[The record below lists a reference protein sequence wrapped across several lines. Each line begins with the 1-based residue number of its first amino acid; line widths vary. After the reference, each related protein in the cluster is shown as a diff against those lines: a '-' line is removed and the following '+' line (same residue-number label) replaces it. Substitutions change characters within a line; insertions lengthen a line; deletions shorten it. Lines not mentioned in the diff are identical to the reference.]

1 MNFLKS
7 GLQSVLGSQQTSQ
20 APTGAETVELL
31 VERVTSSTLLDDR
44 RDACR
49 ALKAL
54 SKKYRIEVGIGMTA
68 LMQVL
73 ETDRSDCEIIGYC
86 LDTLCHV
93 TSPEQFE
100 EEEDNPNVT
109 ANIGEQFTEIFIKTP
124 DNVCL
129 VLGCLE
135 EYDFRVRWA
144 AIKLLTNLLA
154 NRPKEIQEIVL
165 VSPMGVSKMMD
176 LLIDSREV
184 IRNDALLLMIQLTK
198 GNGNIQKIVA
208 FENAFD
214 RLLDVIKEEGCSD
227 GGIVVEDCLILMLNL
242 LKNNPSNQQFFK
254 EGSYIQRLAPM
265 LELPPEQ
272 DQTGMSPQKVSNL
285 HCMLQV
291 VRALVSPSNPQQVI
305 GSCQKAIRSSG
316 LLAAICNIIMAS
328 GVPPDLLIETINTIA
343 EVIRGDG
350 QNQDYFNSVVA
361 PCDPP
366 LSAIVLLLMSM
377 VNDKQPL
384 PLRCAVLYCFQSYLY
399 RNDGGQ
405 SSLVKTL
412 LQSSEQAATIT
423 SGQLLCRSLF
433 STDPLSNWFAAVSL
447 SHALLDNPAQKEQ
460 LLRVVLATSHV
471 SKPVS
476 LLEQCNQLLQQA
488 TCKFQAKVGLLM
500 LLSVWLA
507 DCQLAVRTFLST
519 PGTVAY
525 LTGQISANEH
535 GDNEYLVQGLCAF
548 LMGICIQ
555 FNDNSVQEHQREF
568 LCQLLIKRIGLDT
581 YNKKLGEVSKHENY
595 SKSAK
600 QPQIRI
606 AATTDLLLDY
616 EFCRLF
622 KALEATVT
630 KTVNGFSTG
639 GQTIAELTLSQEAS
653 GLVAQYKDIIR
664 EQDGR
669 LQALHQQ
676 LAQTEGRVT
685 ELTQSLEQT
694 RAGNAQLQDQ
704 NILLK
709 AQLQAAS
716 NSVRV
721 QGGAATASST
731 ASSPLHV
738 LTTQEGDRQEALES
752 RLSMLTLAQQT
763 DRAKLAFYETE
774 NSRLLGELDQLRA
787 RLAVAEARANESG
800 GELEK
805 VRHDQEDLLELLTDQ
820 ENKLQ
825 RYRMELKRVTGQ
837 PFEDDDDEDGEE
849 VEHNAPTKEG
859 QRNGTESNGNGP
871 EVSRTGH
878 TPSHTATDAANP
890 IGGFLC

>member
-7 GLQSVLGSQQTSQ
+7 GLQTVLGSQQPNQ
-20 APTGAETVELL
+20 APSGAETVELL
-31 VERVTSSTLLDDR
+31 VERVTSSTLLEDR

-54 SKKYRIEVGIGMTA
+54 SKKYRIEVGIGMNA
-68 LMQVL
+68 MLQVL
-73 ETDRSDCEIIGYC
+73 ENDRTDCEIIGYC

-109 ANIGEQFTEIFIKTP
+109 ANIGEQFTEIFIKNS

-129 VLGCLE
+129 VLACLE

-265 LELPPEQ
+265 LELSTDQ
-272 DQTGMSPQKVSNL
+272 DQAGMSPQKVSNL

-291 VRALVSPSNPQQVI
+291 VRALVCPSNPQQVI
-305 GSCQKAIRSSG
+305 SSCQKAIRSSG
-316 LLAAICNIIMAS
+316 LLSAICNIIMAS

-350 QNQDYFNSVVA
+350 QNQDYFNSFMA

-377 VNDKQPL
+377 VNEKQPL
-384 PLRCAVLYCFQSYLY
+384 SLRCAVLYCFQSYLY
-399 RNDGGQ
+399 RNEAGQ
-405 SSLVKTL
+405 TSLVKTL
-412 LQSSEQAATIT
+412 LQSSEQTQSIT

-433 STDPLSNWFAAVSL
+433 STDPLSNWFAAVSM
-447 SHALLDNPAQKEQ
+447 SHALLENPAQKEQ
-460 LLRVVLATSHV
+460 LLRVVLATSHT

-488 TCKFQAKVGLLM
+488 NCKFQSKVGLLM
-500 LLSVWLA
+500 LLSVWLSH
-507 DCQLAVRTFLST
+507 CQLAVRTFLSI

-568 LCQLLIKRIGLDT
+568 LCQLLVKRIGLDT

-622 KALEATVT
+622 KALEAVIS
-630 KTVNGFSTG
+630 KTVNGFSSG
-639 GQTIAELTLSQEAS
+639 GENITELTLSQEAS

-664 EQDGR
+664 EQDTR
-669 LQALHQQ
+669 LQALQQQ
-676 LAQTEGRVT
+676 LAHQEAKVR
-685 ELTQSLEQT
+685 ELSGALEQSQSS
-694 RAGNAQLQDQ
+694 NAQLQDQ

-709 AQLQAAS
+709 AQLQAAADL
-716 NSVRV
+716 R
-721 QGGAATASST
+721 QQTLSSS
-731 ASSPLHV
+731 ASSPLHLLPAQGDHQQEV
-738 LTTQEGDRQEALES
+738 LEK
-752 RLSMLTLAQQT
+752 RLSMLSLEQQT
-763 DRAKLAFYETE
+763 DRAKLAYYESE

-787 RLAVAEARANESG
+787 RVSVAEGKANESG
-800 GELEK
+800 TELDK
-805 VRHDQEDLLELLTDQ
+805 LRKDQEDLLELLTDQ
-820 ENKLQ
+820 ESKMQ

-837 PFEDDDDEDGEE
+837 SFDEDDDVDDELQAIEANDGEGKDTTSMA
-849 VEHNAPTKEG
+849 NS
-859 QRNGTESNGNGP
+859 SNHP
-871 EVSRTGH
+871 
-878 TPSHTATDAANP
+878 
-890 IGGFLC
+890 GGFVC

>member
-7 GLQSVLGSQQTSQ
+7 GLQTVLGAQQPNQ
-20 APTGAETVELL
+20 APSGAETVELL

-54 SKKYRIEVGIGMTA
+54 SKKYRIEVGIGMNA
-68 LMQVL
+68 MLQVL

-86 LDTLCHV
+86 LDTLCNV

-109 ANIGEQFTEIFIKTP
+109 PNIGEQFTEIFIKNSE
-124 DNVCL
+124 NVCL
-129 VLGCLE
+129 VLSCLE

-144 AIKLLTNLLA
+144 AIKLLTNVLA

-184 IRNDALLLMIQLTK
+184 IRNDALLLMIQMTK

-265 LELPPEQ
+265 LELSPEQ

-291 VRALVSPSNPQQVI
+291 VRSLVCPSNPQQVI

-316 LLAAICNIIMAS
+316 LLAAICNIIMTS

-343 EVIRGDG
+343 EVIRGDS
-350 QNQDYFNSVVA
+350 QNQDYFNSVIA
-361 PCDPP
+361 PCDQP

-377 VNDKQPL
+377 VNEKQPL
-384 PLRCAVLYCFQSYLY
+384 SLRCAVLYCFQSYLY
-399 RNDGGQ
+399 RNEGGQ
-405 SSLVKTL
+405 TSLVKTL
-412 LQSSEQAATIT
+412 LQSSEQTTTIT

-447 SHALLDNPAQKEQ
+447 SHALLENPAQKEQ

-476 LLEQCNQLLQQA
+476 LLEQCTQLLQQS
-488 TCKFQAKVGLLM
+488 TGKFQSKVGLLM
-500 LLSVWLA
+500 LLSVWLSH
-507 DCQLAVRTFLST
+507 CQLAVRTFLSI
-519 PGTVAY
+519 PGTIAY

-535 GDNEYLVQGLCAF
+535 GDNEYLMQGLCAF
-548 LMGICIQ
+548 LMGLCIQ
-555 FNDNSVQEHQREF
+555 FNDNSVEEHRREF

-581 YNKKLGEVSKHENY
+581 YNKKLGEVSKHESY
-595 SKSAK
+595 SRSAK
-600 QPQIRI
+600 QPQIRVTST
-606 AATTDLLLDY
+606 ATELLLDY

-622 KALEATVT
+622 KTLEALVT
-630 KTVNGFSTG
+630 KTVNGFNAG
-639 GQTIAELTLSQEAS
+639 GENITELTLSQEAS
-653 GLVAQYKDIIR
+653 GLVGQYKDIIR
-664 EQDGR
+664 EQDAR
-669 LQALHQQ
+669 LQGLQKQ
-676 LAQTEGRVT
+676 LAGAEERIGQ
-685 ELTQSLEQT
+685 LTQDLAQSQ
-694 RAGNAQLQDQ
+694 ASNGQLQDQ

-716 NSVRV
+716 DLRQQNPTSML
-721 QGGAATASST
+721 SS

-738 LTTQEGDRQEALES
+738 LTARDEQQQQHQEDLERRLAL
-752 RLSMLTLAQQT
+752 LTVEQQT
-763 DRAKLAFYETE
+763 DRSKLSYYETE
-774 NSRLLGELDQLRA
+774 NSRLLGELEQLRTRVSA
-787 RLAVAEARANESG
+787 AEGRANETG

-805 VRHDQEDLLELLTDQ
+805 VRKDQEDLLELLTDQ

-825 RYRMELKRVTGQ
+825 RCRMELKRLTGQ
-837 PFEDDDDEDGEE
+837 SFDEDDDDELEEDGGEKASNE
-849 VEHNAPTKEG
+849 T
-859 QRNGTESNGNGP
+859 NGAQDNK
-871 EVSRTGH
+871 
-878 TPSHTATDAANP
+878 PSA
-890 IGGFLC
+890 FLC

>member
-7 GLQSVLGSQQTSQ
+7 GLQTVLGSQQPSQ
-20 APTGAETVELL
+20 APSGAETVELL

-54 SKKYRIEVGIGMTA
+54 SKKYRIEVGIGMNA
-68 LMQVL
+68 MLQVL
-73 ETDRSDCEIIGYC
+73 ETDRTDCEIIGYC

-109 ANIGEQFTEIFIKTP
+109 ANIGEQFTEIFIKNS

-265 LELPPEQ
+265 LELSTDQ
-272 DQTGMSPQKVSNL
+272 DQAGMSPQKVSNL

-291 VRALVSPSNPQQVI
+291 VRALVCPSNPQQVI
-305 GSCQKAIRSSG
+305 SSCQKAIRSSG
-316 LLAAICNIIMAS
+316 LLSAICNIIMAS

-350 QNQDYFNSVVA
+350 QNQDYFNSFIA

-377 VNDKQPL
+377 VNEKQPL
-384 PLRCAVLYCFQSYLY
+384 SLRCAVLYCFQSYLY
-399 RNDGGQ
+399 RNEGGQ
-405 SSLVKTL
+405 TSLVKTL
-412 LQSSEQAATIT
+412 LQSSEQTTSIT

-433 STDPLSNWFAAVSL
+433 STDPLSNWFAAVSM
-447 SHALLDNPAQKEQ
+447 SHALLENPAQKEQ
-460 LLRVVLATSHV
+460 LLRVVLATSHA
-471 SKPVS
+471 KPVS

-488 TCKFQAKVGLLM
+488 NCKFQSKVGLLM
-500 LLSVWLA
+500 LLSVWLSH
-507 DCQLAVRTFLST
+507 CQLAVRTFLSI

-568 LCQLLIKRIGLDT
+568 LCQLLVKRIGLDT

-622 KALEATVT
+622 KALEAVIT
-630 KTVNGFSTG
+630 KTMNGFSSG
-639 GQTIAELTLSQEAS
+639 GENITELTLSQEAS

-664 EQDGR
+664 EQDAR
-669 LQALHQQ
+669 LQALQQQ
-676 LAQTEGRVT
+676 LTHAEAKVL
-685 ELTQSLEQT
+685 ELTGALEHSQSSN
-694 RAGNAQLQDQ
+694 GQLQDQ

-716 NSVRV
+716 DMRQQAIV
-721 QGGAATASST
+721 SSS
-731 ASSPLHV
+731 ASSPLH
-738 LTTQEGDRQEALES
+738 LLPAQGDQQETLEK
-752 RLSMLTLAQQT
+752 RLSMLTLEQQT
-763 DRAKLAFYETE
+763 DRAKIVYYESE
-774 NSRLLGELDQLRA
+774 NSRLLGELDQLRL
-787 RLAVAEARANESG
+787 RVTVAESKANESG
-800 GELEK
+800 TDLDK
-805 VRHDQEDLLELLTDQ
+805 LRKDQEDLLELLTDQ
-820 ENKLQ
+820 ESKLQ

-837 PFEDDDDEDGEE
+837 SFDEDDDEDDELQAIEANDG
-849 VEHNAPTKEG
+849 
-859 QRNGTESNGNGP
+859 ESNK
-871 EVSRTGH
+871 EAST
-878 TPSHTATDAANP
+878 TTTTAINNNASIYP
-890 IGGFLC
+890 GGFVC

>member
-7 GLQSVLGSQQTSQ
+7 GLQTVLGSQQPNQ
-20 APTGAETVELL
+20 APSGAETVELL
-31 VERVTSSTLLDDR
+31 VERVTSSTLLEDR

-54 SKKYRIEVGIGMTA
+54 SKKYRIEVGIGMNA
-68 LMQVL
+68 MLQVL
-73 ETDRSDCEIIGYC
+73 ENDRTDCEIIGYC

-109 ANIGEQFTEIFIKTP
+109 ANIGEQFTEIFIKNS

-129 VLGCLE
+129 VLACLE

-265 LELPPEQ
+265 LELSTDQ
-272 DQTGMSPQKVSNL
+272 DQAGMSPQKVSNL

-291 VRALVSPSNPQQVI
+291 VRALVCPSNPQQVI
-305 GSCQKAIRSSG
+305 SSCQKAIRSSG
-316 LLAAICNIIMAS
+316 LLSAICNIIMAS

-350 QNQDYFNSVVA
+350 QNQDYFNSFMA

-377 VNDKQPL
+377 VNEKQPL
-384 PLRCAVLYCFQSYLY
+384 SLRCAVLYCFQSYLY
-399 RNDGGQ
+399 RNEAGQ
-405 SSLVKTL
+405 TSLVKTL
-412 LQSSEQAATIT
+412 LQSSEQTQSIT

-433 STDPLSNWFAAVSL
+433 STDPLSNWFAAVSM
-447 SHALLDNPAQKEQ
+447 SHALLENPAQKEQ
-460 LLRVVLATSHV
+460 LLRVVLATSHT

-488 TCKFQAKVGLLM
+488 NCKFQSKVGLLM
-500 LLSVWLA
+500 LLSVWLSH
-507 DCQLAVRTFLST
+507 CQLAVRTFLSI

-568 LCQLLIKRIGLDT
+568 LCQLLVKRIGLDT

-622 KALEATVT
+622 KALEAVIS
-630 KTVNGFSTG
+630 KTVNGFSSG
-639 GQTIAELTLSQEAS
+639 GENITELTLSQEAS

-664 EQDGR
+664 EQDTR
-669 LQALHQQ
+669 LQALQQQ
-676 LAQTEGRVT
+676 LAHQEAKVR
-685 ELTQSLEQT
+685 ELSGALEQSQSS
-694 RAGNAQLQDQ
+694 NAQLQDQ

-709 AQLQAAS
+709 AQLQAAADL
-716 NSVRV
+716 R
-721 QGGAATASST
+721 QQTLSSS
-731 ASSPLHV
+731 ASSPLHLLPAQGDHQQEV
-738 LTTQEGDRQEALES
+738 LEK
-752 RLSMLTLAQQT
+752 RLSMLSLEQQT
-763 DRAKLAFYETE
+763 DRAKLAYYESE

-787 RLAVAEARANESG
+787 RVSVAEGKANESG
-800 GELEK
+800 TELDK
-805 VRHDQEDLLELLTDQ
+805 LRKDQEDLLELLTDQ
-820 ENKLQ
+820 ESKMQ

-837 PFEDDDDEDGEE
+837 SFDEDDDVDDELQAIEANDGEGKDASSMA
-849 VEHNAPTKEG
+849 NS
-859 QRNGTESNGNGP
+859 SNHP
-871 EVSRTGH
+871 
-878 TPSHTATDAANP
+878 
-890 IGGFLC
+890 GGFVC

>member
-7 GLQSVLGSQQTSQ
+7 GLQSVLGSQQANQ
-20 APTGAETVELL
+20 APSGAETVELL

-54 SKKYRIEVGIGMTA
+54 SKKYRIEVGIGMSA
-68 LMQVL
+68 MLQVL
-73 ETDRSDCEIIGYC
+73 EQDRSDCEIIGYC

-93 TSPEQFE
+93 TTPEQFE
-100 EEEDNPNVT
+100 EEQDNPNVT
-109 ANIGEQFTEIFIKTP
+109 ANIGEQFTEIFIKKP

-154 NRPKEIQEIVL
+154 NRPKDIQEIVL

-214 RLLDVIKEEGCSD
+214 RLLDVITEEGCSD

-361 PCDPP
+361 PCDTP

-377 VNDKQPL
+377 VNEKQPL

-399 RNDGGQ
+399 RNEGGQ

-412 LQSSEQAATIT
+412 LQSSDQTTTIT
-423 SGQLLCRSLF
+423 SGQLLCRNLF
-433 STDPLSNWFAAVSL
+433 STDPLSNWFASVSL
-447 SHALLDNPAQKEQ
+447 SHALLDNPTQKEQ
-460 LLRVVLATSHV
+460 LLRVVLATSHN

-488 TCKFQAKVGLLM
+488 NCKFQSKVGLLM

-507 DCQLAVRTFLST
+507 DCQLAVRTFLT
-519 PGTVAY
+519 IPGTIAY

-548 LMGICIQ
+548 LMGLCIQ

-622 KALEATVT
+622 KSLESTIT
-630 KTVNGFSTG
+630 KTVNGFSAG
-639 GQTIAELTLSQEAS
+639 GANIAELTLSQEAS
-653 GLVAQYKDIIR
+653 GLVSQYKDIIR
-664 EQDGR
+664 EQDAR
-669 LQALHQQ
+669 LQALQQQ
-676 LAQTEGRVT
+676 LAQSEGRVS
-685 ELTQSLEQT
+685 ELAQSLEQS
-694 RAGNAQLQDQ
+694 RSSNAQLQDQ

-709 AQLQAAS
+709 AQLQA
-716 NSVRV
+716 
-721 QGGAATASST
+721 GGPLAIAGSLHQSSQ
-731 ASSPLHV
+731 ASSPLHMLATARDTPPV
-738 LTTQEGDRQEALES
+738 DSGRVEALES
-752 RLSMLTLAQQT
+752 RLSMLTFEQQT
-763 DRAKLAFYETE
+763 DRAKLSYYEAE
-774 NSRLLGELDQLRA
+774 NARLLGELDQLRSRVTA
-787 RLAVAEARANESG
+787 AESRANESDG
-800 GELEK
+800 KLQQ

-825 RYRMELKRVTGQ
+825 RYRMELKRLTGKS
-837 PFEDDDDEDGEE
+837 FDDDDDEDDDDADNVPKTTSSQSEQS
-849 VEHNAPTKEG
+849 H
-859 QRNGTESNGNGP
+859 QNGTAPVTSLDPSSNPTVAG
-871 EVSRTGH
+871 
-878 TPSHTATDAANP
+878 AASE
-890 IGGFLC
+890 FVC

>member
-7 GLQSVLGSQQTSQ
+7 GLQTVLGSQQSSQ

-31 VERVTSSTLLDDR
+31 VERVTTSTLLDDR

-54 SKKYRIEVGIGMTA
+54 SKKYRIEVGIGMNA
-68 LMQVL
+68 MLQVL
-73 ETDRSDCEIIGYC
+73 ETDRTDCEIIGYC
-86 LDTLCHV
+86 LDILCHV

-109 ANIGEQFTEIFIKTP
+109 SNIGEQFTEIFIKNP

-129 VLGCLE
+129 VLSCLE

-154 NRPKEIQEIVL
+154 NRPKEIQEIIL

-265 LELPPEQ
+265 LDLSPEQ

-291 VRALVSPSNPQQVI
+291 VRALVCPSNPQQVI
-305 GSCQKAIRSSG
+305 CSCQKAIRSSG
-316 LLAAICNIIMAS
+316 LLSAICNIIMTS

-350 QNQDYFNSVVA
+350 QNQDYFNSVIA

-377 VNDKQPL
+377 INDKQPL
-384 PLRCAVLYCFQSYLY
+384 SLRCAVLYCFQSYLY
-399 RNDGGQ
+399 RNESGQ

-412 LQSSEQAATIT
+412 LQSSEQTTAIT

-447 SHALLDNPAQKEQ
+447 SHALLENSAQKEQ
-460 LLRVVLATSHV
+460 LLRVVLATSHT

-476 LLEQCNQLLQQA
+476 LLEQCSQLLQQA
-488 TCKFQAKVGLLM
+488 NCKFQSKVGLLM
-500 LLSVWLA
+500 LLSVWLSH
-507 DCQLAVRTFLST
+507 CQLAVRTFLLI

-568 LCQLLIKRIGLDT
+568 LCQLLIKRIGIDT

-622 KALEATVT
+622 KALEAAIT
-630 KTVNGFSTG
+630 KTVQGVSTG
-639 GQTIAELTLSQEAS
+639 GENITELTLSQEAS

-664 EQDGR
+664 EQDSV
-669 LQALHQQ
+669 LQELRKQ
-676 LAQTEGRVT
+676 LSQAETKVN
-685 ELTQSLEQT
+685 ELSGALEQSQSSN
-694 RAGNAQLQDQ
+694 GQLQDQ

-716 NSVRV
+716 DLRQQNTSL
-721 QGGAATASST
+721 
-731 ASSPLHV
+731 ASSPLH
-738 LTTQEGDRQEALES
+738 
-752 RLSMLTLAQQT
+752 T
-763 DRAKLAFYETE
+763 DRAKLSYYEAE
-774 NSRLLGELDQLRA
+774 NSRLLSELDQLRTRVNA
-787 RLAVAEARANESG
+787 AEGRANASSG
-800 GELEK
+800 EMDKLRK
-805 VRHDQEDLLELLTDQ
+805 DQEDLLELLTDQ

-837 PFEDDDDEDGEE
+837 SFDDEEDDEDEL
-849 VEHNAPTKEG
+849 G
-859 QRNGTESNGNGP
+859 QEALKPATSNGTSTSEASSQHP
-871 EVSRTGH
+871 
-878 TPSHTATDAANP
+878 
-890 IGGFLC
+890 GGFLC

>member
-7 GLQSVLGSQQTSQ
+7 GLQTVLGSQQPNQ
-20 APTGAETVELL
+20 APSGAETVELL

-54 SKKYRIEVGIGMTA
+54 SKKYRIEVGIGMNA
-68 LMQVL
+68 MLQVL
-73 ETDRSDCEIIGYC
+73 ETDRTDCEIIGYC

-93 TSPEQFE
+93 TSPEQFDE
-100 EEEDNPNVT
+100 EQDNPNVT
-109 ANIGEQFTEIFIKTP
+109 ANIGEQFTEIFIKNS

-265 LELPPEQ
+265 LELSTDQ
-272 DQTGMSPQKVSNL
+272 DQAGMSPQKVSNL

-291 VRALVSPSNPQQVI
+291 VRALVCPSNPQQVI
-305 GSCQKAIRSSG
+305 SSCQKAIRSSG
-316 LLAAICNIIMAS
+316 LLSAICNIIMAS

-350 QNQDYFNSVVA
+350 QNQDYFNSFVA

-377 VNDKQPL
+377 VNEKQPL
-384 PLRCAVLYCFQSYLY
+384 SLRCAVLYCFQSYLY
-399 RNDGGQ
+399 RNESGQ
-405 SSLVKTL
+405 TSLVKTL
-412 LQSSEQAATIT
+412 LQSSEQSTAIT

-433 STDPLSNWFAAVSL
+433 STDPLSNWFAAVSM
-447 SHALLDNPAQKEQ
+447 SHALLENPAQKEQ
-460 LLRVVLATSHV
+460 LLRVVLATSHT

-488 TCKFQAKVGLLM
+488 HCKFQSKVGLLM
-500 LLSVWLA
+500 LLSVWLSH
-507 DCQLAVRTFLST
+507 CQLAVRTFLSI

-568 LCQLLIKRIGLDT
+568 LCQLLVKRIGLDT

-622 KALEATVT
+622 KALEAVIT
-630 KTVNGFSTG
+630 KTVNGFSSG
-639 GQTIAELTLSQEAS
+639 GENITELTLSQEAS

-664 EQDGR
+664 EQDAR
-669 LQALHQQ
+669 LQSLQQQ
-676 LAQTEGRVT
+676 LAHTEAKLH
-685 ELTQSLEQT
+685 ELTGALDQSQT
-694 RAGNAQLQDQ
+694 SNRQLQDQ

-716 NSVRV
+716 DLR
-721 QGGAATASST
+721 QQTLSSS
-731 ASSPLHV
+731 ASSPLH
-738 LTTQEGDRQEALES
+738 LLPAQGDRQEALEK
-752 RLSMLTLAQQT
+752 RLSLLTLEQQT
-763 DRAKLAFYETE
+763 DRSKIAYYESE
-774 NSRLLGELDQLRA
+774 NSRLLSELEQLRM
-787 RLAVAEARANESG
+787 RVAAAESKANESG
-800 GELEK
+800 TELDK
-805 VRHDQEDLLELLTDQ
+805 LRKDQEDLLELLTDQ
-820 ENKLQ
+820 ESKMQ
-825 RYRMELKRVTGQ
+825 RYRMELKRATGQ
-837 PFEDDDDEDGEE
+837 SFDEDDDEDDELRAIEANDGESGKE
-849 VEHNAPTKEG
+849 TDSTNPTTTTTT
-859 QRNGTESNGNGP
+859 NTSSNYP
-871 EVSRTGH
+871 
-878 TPSHTATDAANP
+878 
-890 IGGFLC
+890 GGFVC